1 MMKILNHSPKHLRR
15 TIRDRIPLM
24 NIQPRIELAVALGSL
39 LVALLFSTSCDS
51 ASSPHRPPRQVCTG
65 QLLQIGFAKQTWAL
79 EHNKTT
85 NDTPVESDLFGTN
98 ADIWQKVSCP
108 AGGVYQFGRV
118 GEKPTCS
125 VPGHTL

>member
-1 MMKILNHSPKHLRR
+1 MKIRNHSQHLCR
-15 TIRDRIPLM
+15 TIRDWFPFRGIQLRIKHAAALGGIP
-24 NIQPRIELAVALGSL
+24 VALRST
-39 LVALLFSTSCDS
+39 TSCDF
-51 ASSPHRPPRQVCTG
+51 ASSPHRPPRQVCSG

-98 ADIWQKVSCP
+98 AYIWQKVSCP

>member
-1 MMKILNHSPKHLRR
+1 MKILNHSPEHLRR
-15 TIRDRIPLM
+15 SIRDRFQLKG
-24 NIQPRIELAVALGSL
+24 IQLRIKLGAALGGL
-39 LVALLFSTSCDS
+39 LVALLFTTSCDF

-98 ADIWQKVSCP
+98 AYIWQKVSCP

-125 VPGHTL
+125 VPGHTP

>member
-1 MMKILNHSPKHLRR
+1 MKILRNPTKHLRG
-15 TIRDRIPLM
+15 TIQVWCQSKGIQFRI
-24 NIQPRIELAVALGSL
+24 RRAVALRGL
-39 LVALLFSTSCDS
+39 LVALLFTTSCDF
-51 ASSPHRPPRQVCTG
+51 ASSPPRPPRQVCTQ
-65 QLLQIGFAKQTWAL
+65 QLLQIDFAKETWAL

-98 ADIWQKVSCP
+98 AYIWQKVSCP

-118 GEKPTCS
+118 GEKPKCS

>member
-1 MMKILNHSPKHLRR
+1 MKIRKHSQHLCR
-15 TIRDRIPLM
+15 TIRDWFPFYG
-24 NIQPRIELAVALGSL
+24 IQLQIKRAAALGGL
-39 LVALLFSTSCDS
+39 PVALLFATSCDF
-51 ASSPHRPPRQVCTG
+51 ASSPPRPPRQVCTG
-65 QLLQIGFAKQTWAL
+65 HLKQIEGAKETWAL

-98 ADIWQKVSCP
+98 AYIWQKVSCP

-125 VPGHTL
+125 IPRHTL

>member
-1 MMKILNHSPKHLRR
+1 MPLHR
-15 TIRDRIPLM
+15 TIQDRFQLK
-24 NIQPRIELAVALGSL
+24 NGQLRIKLAAALGGL
-39 LVALLFSTSCDS
+39 LVAVLFSTSCDF
-51 ASSPHRPPRQVCTG
+51 ASSPPPPPRLVCDA
-65 QLLQIGFAKQTWAL
+65 LLRQIDFAKQTWAL
-79 EHNKTT
+79 EHTKTT

-98 ADIWQKVSCP
+98 AYMRQKVSCP